1 LTCVLVTH
9 TENDAIDAPDVC
21 DALAVYRGRK
31 TAGGRAIDS
40 AEVLVFAV
48 SEA

>member
-1 LTCVLVTH
+1 MRAFTARADKRTQ
-9 TENDAIDAPDVC
+9 
-21 DALAVYRGRK
+21 GRD
-31 TAGGRAIDS
+31 RS